1 MDASTEFKKFQYKMR
16 ACALFSQLP
25 DDDMQ
30 GAREVVLFFLEM
42 AEAYGLLVREDREA
56 IGLACD
62 AFARLVSESRTMVAA
77 ARGAVGDSAII
88 SLGGRRGLT

>member
-1 MDASTEFKKFQYKMR
+1 MDASTEFKKYQYKMR

-42 AEAYGLLVREDREA
+42 AEAYGLLLREDREA
-56 IGLACD
+56 IVG
-62 AFARLVSESRTMVAA
+62 A
-77 ARGAVGDSAII
+77 ARGAVHDSAII